1 MGKLEKRDN
10 PYLDSYPPTG
20 IFVNLTSLIETFG
33 DHSVLAMGGAL
44 IGLMFGFFAQRSKFC
59 ARAAVIECCDGSW
72 GSRLAVWLL
81 GFAVAILSVQ
91 AIVLV
96 GFLKPESSRHL
107 GSPGSIS
114 GAMVGGLMF
123 GMGMIMTRG
132 CASRL
137 LILSANGNLRALL
150 SGLVFAVTVQATISG
165 LLAPARLWVTSLWMV
180 EGGPER
186 NLLNLTSTWMGL
198 VVGAAIG
205 AVALWR
211 LRGNQDDSSNTWN
224 WAGAFVGLAIAM
236 GWGMTQLVASVSFE
250 PIAVQSLS
258 FSAPS
263 AEWLMRTL
271 STATAPNFGFD
282 AGLLPGVFIGSLV
295 ASVLFGEFKFEGFQT
310 ENKLGHY
317 LTGAV
322 LMGFG
327 AVMAGGCTVG
337 SGMSGGAIFSN
348 TAWLTLVSIILGA
361 GLTYKALK
369 SINSPI

>member
-1 MGKLEKRDN
+1 M
-10 PYLDSYPPTG
+10 
-20 IFVNLTSLIETFG
+20 NLTSLIETFG
-33 DHSVLAMGGAL
+33 DHFVLAMGGAL

-72 GSRLAVWLL
+72 GSRLAVWML
-81 GFAVAILSVQ
+81 GFAVAILAVQ
-91 AIVLV
+91 AIVLT
-96 GFLKPESSRHL
+96 GFLKPESSRQL

-114 GAMVGGLMF
+114 GAVVGGLMF

-150 SGLVFAVTVQATISG
+150 SGLVFAVTVQASISG
-165 LLAPARLWVTSLWMV
+165 LLAPARQWVTSIWMV
-180 EGGPER
+180 EGGPDR
-186 NLLNLTSTWMGL
+186 NLLNLTSTWLGL
-198 VVGAAIG
+198 VIGIAMG

-211 LRGNQDDSSNTWN
+211 LRLSTDSNSNTWN
-224 WAGAFVGLAIAM
+224 WAGVFVGLAVAM

-271 STATAPNFGFD
+271 STTTAPRFGFD

-337 SGMSGGAIFSN
+337 AGMSGGAVFSN

-361 GLTYKALK
+361 GLTYKTLK

>member
-1 MGKLEKRDN
+1 
-10 PYLDSYPPTG
+10 
-20 IFVNLTSLIETFG
+20 
-33 DHSVLAMGGAL
+33 MGGAL

-59 ARAAVIECCDGSW
+59 ARAAVIECCDGTW
-72 GSRLAVWLL
+72 GSRLAVWLM
-81 GFAVAILSVQ
+81 GFAVAILAVQ

-114 GAMVGGLMF
+114 GSVVGGLMF

-150 SGLVFAVTVQATISG
+150 SGLVFAVTVQASISG
-165 LLAPARLWVTSLWMV
+165 LLAPARQWVTSLWMV
-180 EGGPER
+180 EGGPDR
-186 NLLNLTSTWMGL
+186 NLLNLTSTWLGL
-198 VVGAAIG
+198 VVGVAMGAA
-205 AVALWR
+205 ALWR
-211 LRGNQDDSSNTWN
+211 LRLNENSSNDNTWN
-224 WAGAFVGLAIAM
+224 WAGAFVGLSIAL
-236 GWGMTQLVASVSFE
+236 GWGLTQLVASVSFE

-258 FSAPS
+258 FSSPS

-271 STATAPNFGFD
+271 STATAPSFGFD
-282 AGLLPGVFIGSLV
+282 AGLLPGVFIGSLL
-295 ASVLFGEFKFEGFQT
+295 ASMMFGEFKFEGFQT

-361 GLTYKALK
+361 GLTYKVLK

>member
-1 MGKLEKRDN
+1 M
-10 PYLDSYPPTG
+10 
-20 IFVNLTSLIETFG
+20 NLTSLIETFG
-33 DHSVLAMGGAL
+33 DHFVLAMGGAL

-72 GSRLAVWLL
+72 GSRLAVWML
-81 GFAVAILSVQ
+81 GFAVAILAVQ
-91 AIVLV
+91 AFVLT
-96 GFLKPESSRHL
+96 GFLKPESSRQL

-114 GAMVGGLMF
+114 GAVVGGLMF

-150 SGLVFAVTVQATISG
+150 SGLVFAVTVQASISG
-165 LLAPARLWVTSLWMV
+165 LLAPARQWVTSLWMV
-180 EGGPER
+180 EGGPDR
-186 NLLNLTSTWMGL
+186 NLLNLTSTWLGL
-198 VVGAAIG
+198 VIGIAMG

-211 LRGNQDDSSNTWN
+211 LRLSTDSNSNTWN
-224 WAGAFVGLAIAM
+224 WAGVFVGLAVAM

-271 STATAPNFGFD
+271 STTTAPRFGFD

-337 SGMSGGAIFSN
+337 AGMSGGAVFSN

-361 GLTYKALK
+361 GLTYKTLK

>member
-1 MGKLEKRDN
+1 
-10 PYLDSYPPTG
+10 
-20 IFVNLTSLIETFG
+20 VNLTNLIETFG

-44 IGLMFGFFAQRSKFC
+44 IGLFFGFFAQRSKFC
-59 ARAAVIECCDGSW
+59 ARAAVIECCDGTW
-72 GSRLAVWLL
+72 GSRLAVWLM
-81 GFAVAILSVQ
+81 GFAVAILAVQ
-91 AIVLV
+91 TIVLV

-114 GAMVGGLMF
+114 GAVVGGLMF

-150 SGLVFAVTVQATISG
+150 SGLVFAVTVQASISG
-165 LLAPARLWVTSLWMV
+165 LLAPARQWVTSLWMV
-180 EGGPER
+180 EGGPDR
-186 NLLNLTSTWMGL
+186 NLLNLTSTWLGL
-198 VVGAAIG
+198 LVGIAMGAA
-205 AVALWR
+205 ALWR
-211 LRGNQDDSSNTWN
+211 LRESEESSSNTWN
-224 WAGAFVGLAIAM
+224 WAGAFVGLAIAL
-236 GWGMTQLVASVSFE
+236 GWGFTQLIASVSFE
-250 PIAVQSLS
+250 PIPVQSLS
-258 FSAPS
+258 FSSPS

-271 STATAPNFGFD
+271 STTTSPSFGFD
-282 AGLLPGVFIGSLV
+282 AGLLPGVFVGSLV
-295 ASVLFGEFKFEGFQT
+295 ASVLFSEFKFEGFQT

>member
-1 MGKLEKRDN
+1 M
-10 PYLDSYPPTG
+10 
-20 IFVNLTSLIETFG
+20 NLTSLIETFG
-33 DHSVLAMGGAL
+33 DHSVLAMSGAL
-44 IGLMFGFFAQRSKFC
+44 IGLVFGFFAQRSKFC
-59 ARAAVIECCDGSW
+59 ARAAVIECCDGTW
-72 GSRLAVWLL
+72 GSRLGVWLL
-81 GFAVAILSVQ
+81 GFAVAILAVQ
-91 AIVLV
+91 AIVWV
-96 GFLKPESSRHL
+96 GFLKPENSRHL

-114 GAMVGGLMF
+114 GAVVGGLMF

-150 SGLVFAVTVQATISG
+150 SGLVFAVTVQASISG
-165 LLAPARLWVTSLWMV
+165 LLAPARQWVTSLWMV
-180 EGGPER
+180 EGGPDR
-186 NLLNLTSTWMGL
+186 NLLNLTAPWMGL
-198 VVGAAIG
+198 VVGIAIG
-205 AVALWR
+205 VLALWR
-211 LRGNQDDSSNTWN
+211 LRVSNAENNNTWN
-224 WAGAFVGLAIAM
+224 WAGALVGLAIAL
-236 GWGMTQLVASVSFE
+236 GWGATQ
-250 PIAVQSLS
+250 
-258 FSAPS
+258 
-263 AEWLMRTL
+263 
-271 STATAPNFGFD
+271 
-282 AGLLPGVFIGSLV
+282 LV

>member
-1 MGKLEKRDN
+1 
-10 PYLDSYPPTG
+10 
-20 IFVNLTSLIETFG
+20 VNLTSLIETFG

-59 ARAAVIECCDGSW
+59 ARAAVIECCDGTW
-72 GSRLAVWLL
+72 GSRLAVWLM
-81 GFAVAILSVQ
+81 GFAVAILAVQ

-114 GAMVGGLMF
+114 GSVVGGLMF

-150 SGLVFAVTVQATISG
+150 SGLVFAVTVQASISG
-165 LLAPARLWVTSLWMV
+165 LLAPARQWVTSLWMV
-180 EGGPER
+180 EGGPDR
-186 NLLNLTSTWMGL
+186 NLLNLTSTWLGL
-198 VVGAAIG
+198 VVGVAMGAA
-205 AVALWR
+205 ALWR
-211 LRGNQDDSSNTWN
+211 LRLNENSSNDNTWN
-224 WAGAFVGLAIAM
+224 WAGAFVGLSIAL
-236 GWGMTQLVASVSFE
+236 GWGLTQLVASVSFE

-258 FSAPS
+258 FSSPS

-271 STATAPNFGFD
+271 STATAPSFGFD
-282 AGLLPGVFIGSLV
+282 AGLLPGVFIGSLL
-295 ASVLFGEFKFEGFQT
+295 ASMMFGEFKFEGFQT

-361 GLTYKALK
+361 GLTYKVLK

>member
-1 MGKLEKRDN
+1 M
-10 PYLDSYPPTG
+10 
-20 IFVNLTSLIETFG
+20 NLTSLIETFG

-59 ARAAVIECCDGSW
+59 ARAAVIECCDGTW
-72 GSRLAVWLL
+72 GSRLAVWLM
-81 GFAVAILSVQ
+81 GFAVAILAVQ

-114 GAMVGGLMF
+114 GSVVGGLMF

-150 SGLVFAVTVQATISG
+150 SGLVFAVTVQASISG
-165 LLAPARLWVTSLWMV
+165 LLAPARQWVTSLWMV
-180 EGGPER
+180 EGGPDR
-186 NLLNLTSTWMGL
+186 NLLNLTSTWLGL
-198 VVGAAIG
+198 VVGVAMGAA
-205 AVALWR
+205 ALWR
-211 LRGNQDDSSNTWN
+211 LRLNENSSNDNTWN
-224 WAGAFVGLAIAM
+224 WAGAFVGLSIAL
-236 GWGMTQLVASVSFE
+236 GWGLTQLVASVSFE

-258 FSAPS
+258 FSSPS

-271 STATAPNFGFD
+271 STATAPSFGFD
-282 AGLLPGVFIGSLV
+282 AGLLPGVFIGSLL
-295 ASVLFGEFKFEGFQT
+295 ASMMFGEFKFEGFQT

-361 GLTYKALK
+361 GLTYKVLK

>member
-1 MGKLEKRDN
+1 M
-10 PYLDSYPPTG
+10 
-20 IFVNLTSLIETFG
+20 NLTSLIETFG

-59 ARAAVIECCDGSW
+59 ARAAVIECCDGTW
-72 GSRLAVWLL
+72 GSRLAVWLM
-81 GFAVAILSVQ
+81 GFAVAILAVQ

-114 GAMVGGLMF
+114 GSVVGGLMF

-150 SGLVFAVTVQATISG
+150 SGLVFAVTVQASISG
-165 LLAPARLWVTSLWMV
+165 LLAPARQWVTSLWMV
-180 EGGPER
+180 EGGPDR
-186 NLLNLTSTWMGL
+186 NLLNLTSTGLGL
-198 VVGAAIG
+198 VVGVAIG
-205 AVALWR
+205 AAALWR
-211 LRGNQDDSSNTWN
+211 LRLNENSSNDNTWN
-224 WAGAFVGLAIAM
+224 WAGAFVGLSIAL
-236 GWGMTQLVASVSFE
+236 GWGLTQLVASVSFE

-258 FSAPS
+258 FSSPS

-271 STATAPNFGFD
+271 STATAPSFGFD
-282 AGLLPGVFIGSLV
+282 AGLLPGVFIGSLL
-295 ASVLFGEFKFEGFQT
+295 ASMMFGEFKFEGFQT

-361 GLTYKALK
+361 GLTYKVLK

>member
-1 MGKLEKRDN
+1 
-10 PYLDSYPPTG
+10 
-20 IFVNLTSLIETFG
+20 
-33 DHSVLAMGGAL
+33 
-44 IGLMFGFFAQRSKFC
+44 
-59 ARAAVIECCDGSW
+59 
-72 GSRLAVWLL
+72 
-81 GFAVAILSVQ
+81 
-91 AIVLV
+91 
-96 GFLKPESSRHL
+96 
-107 GSPGSIS
+107 
-114 GAMVGGLMF
+114 
-123 GMGMIMTRG
+123 
-132 CASRL
+132 
-137 LILSANGNLRALL
+137 
-150 SGLVFAVTVQATISG
+150 
-165 LLAPARLWVTSLWMV
+165 
-180 EGGPER
+180 
-186 NLLNLTSTWMGL
+186 
-198 VVGAAIG
+198 
-205 AVALWR
+205 
-211 LRGNQDDSSNTWN
+211 
-224 WAGAFVGLAIAM
+224 
-236 GWGMTQLVASVSFE
+236 
-250 PIAVQSLS
+250 VQSLS